1 MVTYSRNSVGKLF
14 VLFKFFIIAL
24 FVLPL
29 TACTPLES
37 VSEAKFQSTLE
48 SKGYQIV
55 DITSQYA
62 QFSHIKKAL
71 GTEKDGVHI
80 EFFEIDSNDN
90 AVAMFNG
97 NKDRVEKFK
106 SSGAVQ
112 SSSNASN
119 YHKYA
124 LTTSEK
130 FYTVF
135 RVDNTLIYAY
145 SDKKDKDALQAIM
158 TEWGY

>member
-14 VLFKFFIIAL
+14 GLLKFFIIAL
-24 FVLPL
+24 FILPL
-29 TACTPLES
+29 TACTPLDPI
-37 VSEAKFQSTLE
+37 SEAKFQSTLE
-48 SKGYQIV
+48 SKGYQVV

-62 QFSHIKKAL
+62 RFAHIKKAL
-71 GTEKDGVHI
+71 GTEKDGTHI
-80 EFFEIDSNDN
+80 EFFEIDSKDN

-97 NKDRVEKFK
+97 NKENVKKFK
-106 SSGAVQ
+106 SSGVIE

-145 SDKKDKDALQAIM
+145 SEKKDKDALQAIM
-158 TEWGY
+158 TELGY